1 MPLDPSSARPDD
13 AVRIDGRLLRRWALP
28 DPAVEG
34 DKEGRGRVIVVGGA
48 RQMPGAVILAG
59 TAALRVGA
67 GKLRIATV
75 DSVATGV
82 GCVMP
87 EAWIV
92 SIPEGPDGGFHPDA
106 DLREMCARPQ
116 AVLVGPGVVENDHL
130 AGIVLEALEGLDAEQ
145 TAILDAGALT
155 VLHGHREWVARLACR
170 VVITPHA
177 GEMAKLMGMEK
188 EAVLA
193 DPAGTVMRAA
203 RELDVVAVLKGKDTL
218 ISDGEGLWR
227 NQAGNVGLAIS
238 GSGDTLSGLVAG
250 LCARGTPPLH
260 AAAWGVH
267 LHAKAGEVL
276 ARKVGPL
283 GYLPRELLGEIPALM
298 ARLGR

>member
-1 MPLDPSSARPDD
+1 MPLDPSSATT
-13 AVRIDGRLLRRWALP
+13 IDRRLLRRWKLP

-34 DKEGRGRVIVVGGA
+34 DKEARGRVLVIGGA
-48 RQMPGAVILAG
+48 RQMPGAVILAA

-75 DSVATGV
+75 HSVAAGV
-82 GCVMP
+82 GCAMP
-87 EAWIV
+87 EAYV
-92 SIPEGPDGGFHPDA
+92 DGVRESEDGGFHPDA

-116 AVLVGPGVVENDHL
+116 AVLVGPGMIENDHL
-130 AGIVLEALEGLDAEQ
+130 AGIVLEALEGLDASQ
-145 TAILDAGALT
+145 VAVLDAGALT
-155 VLHGHREWVARLACR
+155 VLHAHREWLARLACA

-177 GEMAKLMGMEK
+177 GEMAKLLGMEK
-188 EAVLA
+188 DAVQA
-193 DPAGTVMRAA
+193 DPVAAVTRAA
-203 RELDVVAVLKGKDTL
+203 RELRVVAVLKGKDTL
-218 ISDGEGLWR
+218 ISDGDGLWR
-227 NQAGNVGLAIS
+227 NQAGTVGLAIS

-250 LCARGTPPLH
+250 LCARGAPPLH

-276 ARKVGPL
+276 AKKVGPL
-283 GYLPRELLGEIPALM
+283 GYLPRELLGEIPGLM